1 VIRDIRS
8 EAQKR
13 AITRLCHFTPAR
25 KLAHIASGETGIL
38 ATNKLREDERAVF
51 DATDLARLDR
61 HEAHIS
67 CSIQYPNAW
76 YMDRARAKD
85 VLFRD
90 WVILLI
96 DPRYLWTEGTL
107 FCPRNAAADYGAHI
121 TQGEAGFR
129 ALFAST
135 VQGAYRI
142 ERSAKH
148 LESCPTDNQAEVLIP
163 DHVPSND
170 ILGIVVQS
178 GTQARNEVARLRL
191 LGIKEKTMKFMIGP
205 VLFDKYALR
214 DCISA
219 GRIPQ
224 EQEWSTGEAD
234 DC

>member
-1 VIRDIRS
+1 VIREIRS
-8 EAQKR
+8 EAGR
-13 AITRLCHFTPAR
+13 RTITRLCHFTPAR

-61 HEAHIS
+61 HETHIC

-107 FCPRNAAADYGAHI
+107 FCPRNAAADYGAQI
-121 TQGEAGFR
+121 TQGDAGFR
-129 ALFAST
+129 ALFANT
-135 VQGAYRI
+135 VLGAYRI
-142 ERSAKH
+142 QRSAKH

-163 DHVPSND
+163 DHIPLNE
-170 ILGIVVQS
+170 ILGAVVQS
-178 GTQARNEVARLRL
+178 ETQARNEDARLRL
-191 LGIKEKTMKFMIGP
+191 LGIPKGTMNFVIAP
-205 VLFDKYALR
+205 VLFDKHALR
-214 DCISA
+214 DYISA
-219 GRIPQ
+219 GRIPE
-224 EQEWSTGEAD
+224 EQGWSTGEAD